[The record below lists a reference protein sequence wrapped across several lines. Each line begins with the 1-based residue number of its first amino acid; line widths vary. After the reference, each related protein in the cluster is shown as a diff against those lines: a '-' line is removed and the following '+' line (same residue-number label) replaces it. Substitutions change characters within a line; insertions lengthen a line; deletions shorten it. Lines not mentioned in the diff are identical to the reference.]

1 MTWDVE
7 ARGEVVGVNAVW
19 PLSRSPVGTR
29 RAWRKRE
36 ELQRWLN
43 GKQGPEW
50 WEIAPAFAAV
60 LTLIGLPLVGLGWL
74 WSRVGWWAALLA
86 GMALTYVVR
95 AAVHQRRAVLARRR
109 RRARCYA
116 LPEIDASDDRRFRA
130 IVGRLLLRDGWT
142 QVRGVRISRDVVH
155 LVGNGPDGRQLG
167 VAFERGI
174 DHAGSGSG
182 RAALRS
188 VGGAP
193 QLPTATA
200 PGDRPL
206 FLVVSS
212 GTFTRERVV
221 WAVRHKVRLVDR
233 TLLQRWA
240 AGEDLAVLLDLDQD
254 HAHRDAS

>member
-1 MTWDVE
+1 MNT
-7 ARGEVVGVNAVW
+7 VW

-36 ELQRWLN
+36 ELQRWAN
-43 GKQGPEW
+43 GKQGPKW

-60 LTLIGLPLVGLGWL
+60 LTVIGLPLVGLGWL

-86 GMALTYVVR
+86 AAALAYAVR
-95 AAVHQRRAVLARRR
+95 AAVCQRRAVLTRRR
-109 RRARCYA
+109 RQARCFS
-116 LPEIDASDDRRFRA
+116 LPEVDAFDDRRFRA

-142 QVRGVRISRDVVH
+142 QVRGVRISREVVH

-174 DHAGSGSG
+174 DRAGQIGG
-182 RAALRS
+182 RAALRP

-200 PGDRPL
+200 PGVRPL

-212 GTFTRERVV
+212 GTFARQRVV
-221 WAVRHKVRLVDR
+221 WAARHGVRLVDR
-233 TLLQRWA
+233 ALLERWA
-240 AGEDLAVLLDLDQD
+240 AGEDLAVLLDLGLD
-254 HAHRDAS
+254 HAQPDAS